1 VGISNVS
8 VEAFFERPMLRKP
21 VLVEG
26 LPGIGFVANIVGLHL
41 VKELKAKIFCEIHSQ
56 FFQAIAFTTGKGYVR
71 PPVNELYYAK
81 TGADS
86 DLIIL
91 YGNTQAS
98 TVRGQYELSSKIL
111 DIAEMNGCRTIV
123 TIGGLKRSSPPST
136 PRVFCTATDKETLK
150 KVISLGASPFQGRVY
165 GAAGLLLGLARLR
178 GLSGYCILVETLGL
192 YPDALAAKVALDF
205 LSKSLSL
212 PLNPSNLDRAVELT
226 RRLLGMSGEES
237 PKY

>member
-1 VGISNVS
+1 MSTEV
-8 VEAFFERPMLRKP
+8 FFERPMLREP

-41 VKELKAKIFCEIHSQ
+41 VKELRAKIFCEIHSP
-56 FFQAIAFTTGKGYVR
+56 FFQAVALTTGKGYVR

-81 TGADS
+81 TCTDI

-98 TVRGQYELSSKIL
+98 TGRGQYELSSKIL
-111 DIAEMNGCRTIV
+111 DIAEMSGCRTIITV
-123 TIGGLKRSSPPST
+123 GGLKRNSQPST

-150 KVISLGASPFQGRVY
+150 KVMSLGASPFQGRVY

-178 GLSGYCILVETLGL
+178 GLIGYCILVETLGI

-212 PLNPSNLDRAVELT
+212 PLDPSNLNRAVELT
-226 RRLLGMSGEES
+226 RRLLGIHGEES